1 MHGQAAASSASQ
13 TASSSSASSKPKKKM
28 PRYSAE
34 RIIGSGSFGVVYKAV
49 QIQTRQTVAIKK
61 VREDRRY
68 KNRELAI
75 MKVVKHPNIVT
86 LMDCFYSKIQR
97 DIYLNLVMEYIPETL
112 YVTIRNHAKA
122 GQCIP
127 FALTKLY
134 AYQICR
140 ALSYCHQRQ
149 ICHRDIKP
157 QNLLLDPE
165 SHTLKLC
172 DFGSAKRLKEN
183 EPNVSYI
190 CSRYYRAPEL
200 IFESSYYSTSI
211 DLWSLGCVVG
221 ELFLGTPLFQGD
233 KSVDQL
239 VEIIKVLGT
248 PTKEEIMAMN
258 SEYTQTKFPVVKA
271 LPWKV
276 VFSGVTFENKPV
288 PQDGIDLIS
297 QFLIFTPH
305 QRSRG
310 FDALAHPYFDELRQP
325 KYALPGGKK
334 LPALFNFTA
343 DEIKYAKK
351 KGIADK
357 VVPRERWAEYGV
369 SGSSSK
375 KKKRYN
381 GASSN

>member
-1 MHGQAAASSASQ
+1 MNYAAKDQQSQ
-13 TASSSSASSKPKKKM
+13 PSQQKTKKKM

-34 RIIGSGSFGVVYKAV
+34 RVIGSGSFGVVYKAV
-49 QIQTRQTVAIKK
+49 QLTSQQTVAIKK

-68 KNRELAI
+68 KNRELQI
-75 MKVVKHPNIVT
+75 MKAVKHPNIVT

-140 ALSYCHQRQ
+140 ALSYCHQRA

-157 QNLLLDPE
+157 QNLLLDPDT
-165 SHTLKLC
+165 HTVKLC

-211 DLWSLGCVVG
+211 DLWSLGCVIG

-248 PTKEEIMAMN
+248 PTKDEIMAMN
-258 SEYTQTKFPVVKA
+258 REYTQTKFPVVKA

-276 VFSGVTFENKPV
+276 VFSGVTYESKPV
-288 PQDGIDLIS
+288 PLDGIDLIS
-297 QFLIFTPH
+297 KFLIFTPQ
-305 QRSRG
+305 QRSDG
-310 FDALAHPYFDELRQP
+310 FIALSHPYFDELRLP
-325 KYALPGGKK
+325 KYTLPSGKP
-334 LPALFNFTA
+334 LPPLFNLTD
-343 DEIKYAKK
+343 DEVKYARS
-351 KGIADK
+351 KGVLHK
-357 VVPRERWAEYGV
+357 VLPQRCWSKYGV
-369 SGSSSK
+369 HSKSK
-375 KKKRYN
+375 K
-381 GASSN
+381 

>member
-1 MHGQAAASSASQ
+1 MSQ
-13 TASSSSASSKPKKKM
+13 QQQHKGGYHPQNMNYKQDPQQSQSPPQKAKKKM

-34 RIIGSGSFGVVYKAV
+34 RVIGSGSFGVVYKA
-49 QIQTRQTVAIKK
+49 IQLTSQQTVAIKK

-68 KNRELAI
+68 KNRELQI

-86 LMDCFYSKIQR
+86 LLDCFYSKIQR

-134 AYQICR
+134 AFQICR
-140 ALSYCHQRQ
+140 ALSYCHQRA

-157 QNLLLDPE
+157 QNLLLDPD
-165 SHTLKLC
+165 SHTVKLC

-211 DLWSLGCVVG
+211 DLWSLGCVIG

-248 PTKEEIMAMN
+248 PTKDEIMAMN
-258 SEYTQTKFPVVKA
+258 REYTQTKFPVVKA

-276 VFSGVTFENKPV
+276 VFSGVTYESNPV
-288 PQDGIDLIS
+288 PPDGIDLIS
-297 QFLIFTPH
+297 KFLIFTPH
-305 QRSRG
+305 QRSDG
-310 FDALAHPYFDELRQP
+310 FTALSHRYFDELRQ
-325 KYALPGGKK
+325 KNYTLPSGKP
-334 LPALFNFTA
+334 LPPLFNLTD
-343 DEIKYAKK
+343 DEVKYAKQ
-351 KGIADK
+351 KGVLHK
-357 VVPRERWAEYGV
+357 VLPQRLWSKYGV
-369 SGSSSK
+369 HSKSSK
-375 KKKRYN
+375 
-381 GASSN
+381 